1 MAEQKVGKLG
11 RIADATSF
19 PTMHPLGW
27 RRCRHA
33 ARRGT
38 SSSAVVVVV
47 VVVGVVVIEDD
58 VPSSTPLPSRVVD
71 DVIVPQL
78 APRVVVYFFLE
89 EFSSIFIIY
98 RLL

>member
-1 MAEQKVGKLG
+1 M
-11 RIADATSF
+11 
-19 PTMHPLGW
+19 
-27 RRCRHA
+27 
-33 ARRGT
+33 RGST
-38 SSSAVVVVV
+38 TRQFGNFALIFSTAAVVVVV

-58 VPSSTPLPSRVVD
+58 IPSSTPLPSRVVD

-78 APRVVVYFFLE
+78 APRVVQYFFLE

>member
-38 SSSAVVVVV
+38 SSAAAAVVVVV
-47 VVVGVVVIEDD
+47 VDGDD
-58 VPSSTPLPSRVVD
+58 PSSTPLPSRVVD

-78 APRVVVYFFLE
+78 APRDVEYFFLE